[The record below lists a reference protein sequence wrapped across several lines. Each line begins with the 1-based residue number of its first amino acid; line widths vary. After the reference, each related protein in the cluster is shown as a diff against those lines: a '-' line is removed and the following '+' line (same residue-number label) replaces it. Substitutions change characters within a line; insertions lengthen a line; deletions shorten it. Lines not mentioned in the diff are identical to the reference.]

1 VTDVEELRAVVEE
14 LVGVAQLQAQEMQK
28 LITHVEQR
36 TSRLPQASQLP
47 LVLSELSE
55 LHIRVKGFSSPKSG
69 DLID

>member
-1 VTDVEELRAVVEE
+1 MTDVEELRAVVEE

-36 TSRLPQASQLP
+36 TTHLPHASQLP

-55 LHIRVKGFSSPKSG
+55 LHIRVKELSSPKSAT
-69 DLID
+69 